1 MTLTLYTNNSEN
13 IKVKK
18 DLTQIIQ
25 LGGYLREPSSIMSP
39 VITLQDI
46 PMTDIIKANY
56 AYIDDFQR
64 YYFITDITSER
75 ENLVRVSM
83 KCDVL
88 MTYAEQILE
97 NTGVIARQENE
108 WNLYLNDGIFKV
120 YQNPIIKTQLF
131 PQGFTDE
138 SYILA
143 ISGAGD

>member
-39 VITLQDI
+39 LITLQDI

-75 ENLVRVSM
+75 ENIVRVSM

-88 MTYAEQILE
+88 MTYADQILE
-97 NTGVIARQENE
+97 NTGVIARQENK

-131 PQGFTDE
+131 PQGFTSE
-138 SYILA
+138 SFILA
-143 ISGAGD
+143 IAGD